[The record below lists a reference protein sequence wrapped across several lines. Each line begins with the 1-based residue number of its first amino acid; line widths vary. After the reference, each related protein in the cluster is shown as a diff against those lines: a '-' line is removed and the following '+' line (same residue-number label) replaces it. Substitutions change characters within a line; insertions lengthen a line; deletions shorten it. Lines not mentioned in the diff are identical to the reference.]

1 MAAPSAGTTDPPR
14 TRKREL
20 MATIEELERLGTYLA
35 EAESKA
41 IRDLVDHLRDAAEAL
56 PDGSRLA
63 VVFAEHARQLER
75 HEDLARGP
83 RRSWAPAGGPQPVQ
97 RARADARGGELM
109 ARTATG
115 SGHRTQGQSAQLG
128 HSVHRVWQSAAT

>member
-1 MAAPSAGTTDPPR
+1 
-14 TRKREL
+14 

-63 VVFAEHARQLER
+63 VVFAKHARQLER
-75 HEDLARGP
+75 YEDLAVDRDDPGRP
-83 RRSWAPAGGPQPVQ
+83 LGALNLLN
-97 RARADARGGELM
+97 ELERM
-109 ARTATG
+109 REEA
-115 SGHRTQGQSAQLG
+115 S
-128 HSVHRVWQSAAT
+128 